1 MLPTP
6 RGSAAPGREL
16 LRPVLRYPLAVVPRR
31 TDEHLRRPPHM
42 SAGGLAKKLDMDDSE
57 AIAPVTPGLTD
68 EQRVAA
74 SVLATQ
80 TPPHDRLSH
89 GTSLLAGRS
98 LCGRRDSRSYGK

>member
-6 RGSAAPGREL
+6 RGSAAPRREL
-16 LRPVLRYPLAVVPRR
+16 LRPVLRYPLAVVFVGP
-31 TDEHLRRPPHM
+31 TSTCETPHM

-57 AIAPVTPGLTD
+57 VIAPVTPGCGRA
-68 EQRVAA
+68 RVAA

-98 LCGRRDSRSYGK
+98 VRAS